1 MAFALTVRIVMIV
14 WLLNRTVIVVSS
26 LTWFRELSHFIIL
39 LAAQKLINLPLREF
53 IIGLP
58 IGWRHH
64 FRQQIEQPTK

>member
-1 MAFALTVRIVMIV
+1 
-14 WLLNRTVIVVSS
+14 VIVVSS